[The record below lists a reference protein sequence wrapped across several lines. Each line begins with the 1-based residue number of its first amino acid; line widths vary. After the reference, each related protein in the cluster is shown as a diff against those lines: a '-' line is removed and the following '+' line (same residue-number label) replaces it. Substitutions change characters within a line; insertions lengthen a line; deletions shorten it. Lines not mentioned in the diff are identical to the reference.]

1 MDNPSSGVLA
11 SGSSQILLKIP
22 LAVLR
27 TLAPVGSR
35 RWGFLSFVPVCRM
48 IWVKW
53 VAVEPDVAAVTIQLN
68 LTLGAVVTAFAQRLQ
83 LAQPEFIEI
92 AMVRLDMVDDGG
104 QLDQAALR
112 AEFAQRVFL
121 QLVAA
126 EATPARAGV

>member
-1 MDNPSSGVLA
+1 
-11 SGSSQILLKIP
+11 
-22 LAVLR
+22 
-27 TLAPVGSR
+27 
-35 RWGFLSFVPVCRM
+35 M